1 MLANEVMGLRLTNQ
15 ELIDAALE
23 MENHPDNISPALYG
37 GAVASGVGE
46 DGKSLIWLLPTPP
59 PTPNPLNLPKRRT
72 PPNFQHIDMH
82 LVPI

>member
-46 DGKSLIWLLPTPP
+46 DGKSLIW
-59 PTPNPLNLPKRRT
+59 
-72 PPNFQHIDMH
+72 
-82 LVPI
+82 